1 MNKTLLIAG
10 GILLLLI
17 LIMLWLAA
25 SVGPDTAPQE
35 VQTIELTNPYDR

>member
-1 MNKTLLIAG
+1 MKKTLLIAG

-35 VQTIELTNPYDR
+35 VQTIELPNPYDR